1 MLVGFAPR
9 YRQPEG
15 SLALKDV
22 PAVVTGDLAKF
33 LRAWPSSLSGGLPV
47 TLIHRISY
55 VISELPL
62 RNPKSEFDS
71 RRARH
76 ADSHSDLAN
85 HSIAKRAGRPKH
97 EPEGLSGLFG
107 VKT

>member
-71 RRARH
+71 RWARH

-97 EPEGLSGLFG
+97 
-107 VKT
+107 